1 MRPERAN
8 ANPLMDLVR
17 HSLAGALLF
26 NAMSKPKSWDSL
38 TPEAQEAWKQ
48 KERARLRKYRAEN
61 PEKTRELLLKYWAKN
76 TEKINDR
83 KRKYYAKNTEKIN
96 ENMREWRAKNP
107 KKTKEYGRKHHAK
120 NLEEIREKQRKQKR
134 KYRNQK
140 AADQFFILAGAA
152 ESLTNLITQN
162 KKTE

>member
-26 NAMSKPKSWDSL
+26 NAMSKPKSWDSM

-48 KERARLRKYRAEN
+48 KELEWKRKYRAEN
-61 PEKTRELLLKYWAKN
+61 PEKIIKYQRTYQRKYQREYRAEN
-76 TEKINDR
+76 PEKIRERERKYRAENPEKIR
-83 KRKYYAKNTEKIN
+83 EWKRKYS
-96 ENMREWRAKNP
+96 
-107 KKTKEYGRKHHAK
+107 
-120 NLEEIREKQRKQKR
+120 
-134 KYRNQK
+134 NQK

-152 ESLTNLITQN
+152 ESLTNLITKN
-162 KKTE
+162 KKLE